1 MDMKQRFYKTLRIS
15 FLSLFILT
23 TVAIA
28 DLNSNTEIEDSL
40 QRLRKKID
48 DLLSASFLKGAD
60 IGIQIVSLDSKE
72 VVFAHNPQLPL
83 NPASNT
89 KLVTSATALV
99 RLTPQYQFRTSVYT
113 DAKLKAGVLE
123 GNLYLKG
130 GGDPG
135 LTYQEL
141 LVLAQDVYYEGVRT
155 ITGDIVGDDSFF
167 DDEREFSGW
176 HDFDRAYSGKLSA
189 LSLGENSVHLLIKP
203 SHRSGVAPEIILHP
217 PTSYIQIQNKA
228 VTLSSNGIYA
238 SFVNNNQEASESETE
253 QEKLV
258 VQGKISRKSRYG
270 LSAYVNVNNPSL
282 LTTATFRDALQQV
295 GISVKGKAVVGV
307 LPKKSRR
314 LAVYES
320 EPLSS
325 IICES
330 NKSSSNFVA
339 EQLLKTLGAEVFG
352 PPGTTSKGIQAV
364 QEFLA
369 ELGIQPDSY
378 VLENGSG
385 LSRKNRFSAEQF
397 VTLLQYMYDD
407 FAVKAE
413 YLASLAVAGVDGTLR
428 RRMQDTQAER
438 RLRAKTGYVR
448 SVSCLSG
455 YAASQDN
462 ETFAFS
468 ILLNNYKSGTYDMRK
483 IQNQIGQLL
492 TEFYRPIYNVQAEK
506 IPQAQPVN

>member
-1 MDMKQRFYKTLRIS
+1 MKMKQRFYKTLRIS
-15 FLSLFILT
+15 FLSLLILT
-23 TVAIA
+23 SVAIA

-40 QRLRKKID
+40 QRLGKKID
-48 DLLSASFLKGAD
+48 TLLKTSILKGAE

-72 VVFAHNPQLPL
+72 VVFEHNPEQPL

-89 KLVTSATALV
+89 KLMTSAAALV

-113 DAKLKAGVLE
+113 DARLKAGVLE

-135 LTYQEL
+135 LTYQDL

-203 SHRSGVAPEIILHP
+203 SHRSGVPPEIILHP

-238 SFVNNNQEASESETE
+238 SFANKPESSDDDIARET
-253 QEKLV
+253 LV
-258 VQGKISRKSRYG
+258 VQGKISHKSKYG

-282 LTTATFRDALQQV
+282 LTTATFKDALQQV
-295 GISVKGKAVVGV
+295 GITVKGKAVVGT
-307 LPKKSRR
+307 LPKKPRR
-314 LAVYES
+314 LAVYDS

-339 EQLLKTLGAEVFG
+339 EQILKTLGAEVFG
-352 PPGTTSKGIQAV
+352 LPGTTLKGVQAV

-369 ELGIQPDSY
+369 ELGVQPDAY
-378 VLENGSG
+378 ILENGSG
-385 LSRKNRFSAEQF
+385 LSRKNRFSAEQI
-397 VTLLQYMYDD
+397 VTLLTYMYDD

-448 SVSCLSG
+448 NVSCLSG

-462 ETFAFS
+462 ETFAFA
-468 ILLNNYKSGTYDMRK
+468 ILLNNYKTGTYDVRK
-483 IQNQIGQLL
+483 IQNQIGELL
-492 TEFYRPIYNVQAEK
+492 TEFYRPTYNVQAESS
-506 IPQAQPVN
+506 PQTRPMN